1 MKSPLMSLVALAACT
16 EKGLVFDDTGA
27 VDNSPNADG
36 SHSRAVVAT
45 VSADYAVGGL
55 ALVGLDDRMVQDD
68 LTTLGADPQV
78 RVTGDRLVQMNRGSE
93 NSVRIYELGSFEAP
107 SLEFSLG
114 DGSNP
119 HDAAMCG
126 GALFISLYGADGVG
140 IYDPDSGATL
150 ATIDLSAY
158 ADDDGLPEAGSMV
171 VIGDTLYVALERLD
185 ENSTYWT
192 SETGLVAQIDC
203 ASREVTETWE
213 VGPSPTLVADPSDP
227 ETLLVR
233 TGTYYDGDGAF
244 TWDGALSRLDPAA
257 GALAPLGVDEADL
270 EVNLGG
276 VAAGSNGKALLLST
290 DSSWL
295 YTVSCVDLATG
306 AITPIT
312 TTENFLS
319 DVAVNDRD
327 EAWVA
332 ARASWA
338 APDVPGGVM
347 IFDLETCTETTGDGG
362 PLSFSVEPYSLAFY

>member
-140 IYDPDSGATL
+140 VYDPDSGATL

-276 VAAGSNGKALLLST
+276 VAAGSNGKAQI
-290 DSSWL
+290 
-295 YTVSCVDLATG
+295 G
-306 AITPIT
+306 
-312 TTENFLS
+312 
-319 DVAVNDRD
+319 
-327 EAWVA
+327 
-332 ARASWA
+332 RAH
-338 APDVPGGVM
+338 V
-347 IFDLETCTETTGDGG
+347 
-362 PLSFSVEPYSLAFY
+362 